1 MLYGCVAVAVA
12 GGVVDVGVRVVVVGV
27 LEMGQRHEWG
37 HSAHDA
43 LRAYRHAYR

>member
-1 MLYGCVAVAVA
+1 M
-12 GGVVDVGVRVVVVGV
+12 VDVGVRVVVVGV